1 MVFSSSAGGFMYRVR
16 WPCASRSMSST
27 RWPCSASA
35 APRLTAVVVLPTPP
49 FCIATAIVRAKSAP
63 SLTEPGELDW
73 RRSSR
78 ARQLELPAPVIIDII
93 VVLVLVIALITGYQR
108 GVIQPLMAE
117 IFFFGTLLVV
127 FRFHEQYTNEMQKL
141 LHLTPVL
148 SVFVAL
154 IIAVVLGAV
163 GGAIGG
169 AFHRMEAIRGIDG
182 LLGIFVHVVVTLVV
196 IYLAASALVTLDNAF
211 EPALKSASLTL
222 TQVNQLE
229 NQILSNPITAALVS
243 KSDMTA
249 LKDSASKSNAAQL
262 DSVAGIH
269 QLEQIYTGFFQPQLH
284 GSRTVPF
291 ILGFGSRLPF
301 IGRVGPEDLKPVPT
315 PSPVT
320 CPSPT
325 PKATASPKVSPKTT
339 PTP

>member
-1 MVFSSSAGGFMYRVR
+1 
-16 WPCASRSMSST
+16 
-27 RWPCSASA
+27 
-35 APRLTAVVVLPTPP
+35 
-49 FCIATAIVRAKSAP
+49 
-63 SLTEPGELDW
+63 
-73 RRSSR
+73 
-78 ARQLELPAPVIIDII
+78 VIIDIL

-169 AFHRMEAIRGIDG
+169 AFHRLEAIRGVDG
-182 LLGIFVHVVVTLVV
+182 LLGVFVHVLVSVVV
-196 IYLAASALVTLDNAF
+196 IYLAVSALVTLDNAF
-211 EPALKSASLTL
+211 EPALRSANLTVA
-222 TQVNQLE
+222 QVNQLE
-229 NQILSNPITAALVS
+229 TQILSNPITAAMVS
-243 KSDMTA
+243 KSDLQA
-249 LKDSASKSNAAQL
+249 LKAAAAKNNAAHL

-269 QLEQIYTGFFQPQLH
+269 QLQQIYTDFLQPQLH
-284 GSRTVPF
+284 GSRIVPY
-291 ILGFGSRLPF
+291 ILS
-301 IGRVGPEDLKPVPT
+301 IGQHIPVIGHVGPKDLKPVPT
-315 PSPVT
+315 TTPVT

-325 PKATASPKVSPKTT
+325 PKPTPSPSPKTS
-339 PTP
+339 PTPAACPTPAPTK